1 MSDASGHFF
10 DHEETYPPPPTGE
23 AVSDVAPA
31 PVVPGHQVASTY
43 DASQAAHFAPA
54 TGGVPL
60 AAPNHEVPDVE
71 ALLLEAIEMIETARP
86 APLSTAIK
94 IEGEPLLDR
103 LYDARE
109 RLPDELRAAR
119 WLLRDREEYLESQRI
134 EGEEIIALA
143 RSRAERLV
151 ERTEVV
157 RSAEQRA
164 QRILS
169 EAKAEARQMRRETED
184 FCDARLASLEG
195 ILNRT
200 SSVVATGRARLQ
212 GADSI
217 DLTTGGAQAS
227 QASDQYGADAYS
239 GDAYSAEQH
248 AAIQHSAADESS
260 AGHAPAHAPAQ
271 RSVDLFDQDLT

>member
-1 MSDASGHFF
+1 MTHAADHFF
-10 DHEETYPPPPTGE
+10 DHEDVGAPPPPPE
-23 AVSDVAPA
+23 ASIPFAHETRPHHAAVDPTPNRVASGAPA
-31 PVVPGHQVASTY
+31 PN
-43 DASQAAHFAPA
+43 
-54 TGGVPL
+54 L
-60 AAPNHEVPDVE
+60 AAPNHEVPAVE
-71 ALLLEAIEMIETARP
+71 ALLVEAIEIVETARP

-94 IEGEPLLDR
+94 IEGEPLLDL

-119 WLLRDREEYLESQRI
+119 WLLRDREEHLESQRL

-164 QRILS
+164 QRILA

-195 ILNRT
+195 ILDRT
-200 SSVVATGRARLQ
+200 RGVVATGRARLQ
-212 GADSI
+212 GAEVL
-217 DLTTGGAQAS
+217 DLTNGAQH
-227 QASDQYGADAYS
+227 GV
-239 GDAYSAEQH
+239 E
-248 AAIQHSAADESS
+248 
-260 AGHAPAHAPAQ
+260 PAHAAPVEPLNSAPSAPSAPTLPAHGQ
-271 RSVDLFDQDLT
+271 PSVDLFDQDLS

>member
-1 MSDASGHFF
+1 MNHASTDDYFEG
-10 DHEETYPPPPTGE
+10 DYGEVSPSPDGSIPLATSQTPPPEQHLAGGQTT
-23 AVSDVAPA
+23 AP
-31 PVVPGHQVASTY
+31 
-43 DASQAAHFAPA
+43 
-54 TGGVPL
+54 

-71 ALLLEAIEMIETARP
+71 ALLIEAIEIIETARP

-94 IEGEPLLDR
+94 IEGEPLLDL

-109 RLPDELRAAR
+109 RLPDEWRAAR
-119 WLLRDREEYLESQRI
+119 WLLRDREEHLVSQRL

-164 QRILS
+164 QRLIS

-195 ILNRT
+195 ILDRT
-200 SSVVATGRARLQ
+200 RTVVATGRARLQ
-212 GADSI
+212 GANTI
-217 DLTTGGAQAS
+217 DLR
-227 QASDQYGADAYS
+227 D
-239 GDAYSAEQH
+239 SAQH
-248 AAIQHSAADESS
+248 AAV
-260 AGHAPAHAPAQ
+260 PAHAVDRDDLQHDQLQYPSESADLDASYPTGHHSP
-271 RSVDLFDQDLT
+271 SVDLFDQDLT

>member
-1 MSDASGHFF
+1 MSHAADHFHDYDDGHAA
-10 DHEETYPPPPTGE
+10 DPVDERR
-23 AVSDVAPA
+23 APA
-31 PVVPGHQVASTY
+31 HGMNHI
-43 DASQAAHFAPA
+43 
-54 TGGVPL
+54 

-71 ALLLEAIEMIETARP
+71 ALLVEAIEMIETARP

-94 IEGEPLLDR
+94 LEGEPLLDL

-119 WLLRDREEYLESQRI
+119 WLLRDRDEYLASQRL
-134 EGEEIIALA
+134 EGEEILALA

-164 QRILS
+164 QRIIS

-195 ILNRT
+195 ILDRT
-200 SSVVATGRARLQ
+200 RTVVATGRARLQ
-212 GADSI
+212 GANTTTV
-217 DLTTGGAQAS
+217 DLTDGGE
-227 QASDQYGADAYS
+227 Y
-239 GDAYSAEQH
+239 
-248 AAIQHSAADESS
+248 
-260 AGHAPAHAPAQ
+260 APAHAADEQHGDEPVETRAAHA
-271 RSVDLFDQDLT
+271 RPTVDLFDQDLT